1 MYVENFKERKIG
13 KYSGSNTNENT
24 TYQHLRDISKAEFM
38 GKFIPRIP
46 VLEGKKS
53 LKLCTLN
60 SRKKKKKRE

>member
-38 GKFIPRIP
+38 GKFIPLSTCVR
-46 VLEGKKS
+46 GKKKS
-53 LKLCTLN
+53 
-60 SRKKKKKRE
+60 